1 MYILVTYD
9 ISTDSRGGAKRLRRI
24 AKACLDYGQRVQFS
38 VFECWIS
45 QEEFVAFRARLIKEM
60 DPSCDSLRFYL
71 LGDKWER
78 KVEHYGTKITPN
90 LEDPLIV

>member
-1 MYILVTYD
+1 MYVLVTYD
-9 ISTDSRGGAKRLRRI
+9 ISTDSKGGPKRLRRI

-45 QEEFVAFRARLIKEM
+45 SEDFVTFKARLLNEM
-60 DPSCDSLRFYL
+60 DPAYDSIRFYL

-78 KVEHYGTKITPN
+78 HVEHYGTKVTQN
-90 LEDPLIV
+90 LEDPLII